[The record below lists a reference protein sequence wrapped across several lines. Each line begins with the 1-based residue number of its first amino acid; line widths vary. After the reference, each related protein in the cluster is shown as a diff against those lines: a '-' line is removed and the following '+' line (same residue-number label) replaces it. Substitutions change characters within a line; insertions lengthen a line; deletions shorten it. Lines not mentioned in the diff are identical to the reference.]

1 MTVTLPNGE
10 RFSVKEAC
18 DNENSA
24 MNDHQTDRRGIMIVL
39 SSPSGAGKTTLTR
52 GLLADNPDIA
62 MSVSATTRAPR
73 PGEVDGRDYFF
84 IDKGRFSDMRAEDQF
99 LEHAR
104 VFDNYYG
111 TPSGPV
117 FDALE
122 QGRDVLFDIDWQGA
136 QQLTE
141 AASDDLIKI
150 FILPPSLRELE
161 KRLRSRAQ
169 DSDETIAKRMSKSES
184 EISHWAEY
192 DYVIVNEQV
201 DIAQAKLQTII
212 DAERLRRKRQPWTS
226 RFVKALI
233 DGA

>member
-1 MTVTLPNGE
+1 M
-10 RFSVKEAC
+10 S
-18 DNENSA
+18 
-24 MNDHQTDRRGIMIVL
+24 DHQSERRGIMIVL

-73 PGEVDGRDYFF
+73 PGEVDGQDYFF
-84 IDKGRFSDMRAEDQF
+84 IDKDRFSEMRADDQF

-104 VFDNYYG
+104 VFENYYG

-117 FDALE
+117 FDALD